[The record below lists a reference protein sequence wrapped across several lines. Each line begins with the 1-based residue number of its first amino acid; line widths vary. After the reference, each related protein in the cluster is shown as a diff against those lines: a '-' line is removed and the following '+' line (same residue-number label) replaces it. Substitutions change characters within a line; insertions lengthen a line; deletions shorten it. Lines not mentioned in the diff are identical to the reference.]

1 MLLHVDIQFLWH
13 TLLKR
18 LSFSHCIFL
27 TPLSKISCIHMDL
40 FLFHWSMCFV
50 LFFVFL
56 ASGILFGLL
65 YTIGWNQ
72 EVWCIQLSSFSR
84 FLWLFGVC
92 VKNLHT
98 DFRIFLYFCKRCHWH
113 SMGITLNQYIAL
125 GSIDI
130 LTINL
135 TMLI

>member
-1 MLLHVDIQFLWH
+1 MWISSFTDTPYLRDYPFPIAYSWH
-13 TLLKR
+13 PCQR
-18 LSFSHCIFL
+18 LAVYIWIYFCSIGLCGLFC
-27 TPLSKISCIHMDL
+27 
-40 FLFHWSMCFV
+40 FLF
-50 LFFVFL
+50 FL
-56 ASGILFGLL
+56 ASAILFGLL

-72 EVWCIQLSSFSR
+72 EVWCIQLSSISR